1 MNRQEAIE
9 RLLDHYRN
17 PRNRG
22 PLEAADVVQAG
33 GQPGCGDT
41 ITIYLKV
48 DANAQQVAGLTFEGE
63 GCTIS
68 QAAASLLTEKLQGAP
83 LSDIDALDDQKMLDF
98 LGREVV
104 KTRVTCAT
112 LALNA
117 VQRALANYRRQA
129 QHTHTNDRNA

>member
-9 RLLDHYRN
+9 RLLEHHRN

-22 PLEAADVVQAG
+22 ALDAADVVQPG
-33 GQPGCGDT
+33 GHPGCGDT

-48 DANAQQVAGLTFEGE
+48 DADAQQVAGLSFEGE

-83 LSDIDALDDQKMLDF
+83 LSDIDALDDQQMLDF

-129 QHTHTNDRNA
+129 QHTHTE